1 MTTKQKLDKFKEIS
15 KELIVKEYIGTPNIG
30 KDIEYEE
37 ELTNAGAEYL
47 MSVFYQTGDGKK
59 ELLEVM
65 NKKDIKYKSN
75 ILQLVL

>member
-15 KELIVKEYIGTPNIG
+15 KELIVKEYLGTPNMG

-37 ELTNAGAEYL
+37 ELTNAGADYL
-47 MSVFYQTGDGKK
+47 MSVFYQTGDGRK

-65 NKKDIKYKSN
+65 KKKDVKYKSN

>member
-15 KELIVKEYIGTPNIG
+15 KELIVKEYLGTPNIG

-37 ELTNAGAEYL
+37 ELTNAGADYL

-59 ELLEVM
+59 VLLEVM
-65 NKKDIKYKSN
+65 KKKDIKYKSN

>member
-15 KELIVKEYIGTPNIG
+15 KELIVKEYLGTPNIG

-37 ELTNAGAEYL
+37 ELTNAGADYL

-65 NKKDIKYKSN
+65 KKKDIKYKSN

>member
-1 MTTKQKLDKFKEIS
+1 MTTKQKLDRFKEIS
-15 KELIVKEYIGTPNIG
+15 KELIVKEYLGTPNIG

-37 ELTNAGAEYL
+37 ELTNAGADYL

>member
-15 KELIVKEYIGTPNIG
+15 KELIVKEYLGTPNMG

-37 ELTNAGAEYL
+37 ELTNAGADYL

-65 NKKDIKYKSN
+65 KKKDIKYKSN

>member
-15 KELIVKEYIGTPNIG
+15 KELIVKEYLGTPNIG

-37 ELTNAGAEYL
+37 ELTNAGADYL

-59 ELLEVM
+59 ELLDVM

-75 ILQLVL
+75 ILQFVL

>member
-15 KELIVKEYIGTPNIG
+15 KELIVKEYLGTPNIG

-37 ELTNAGAEYL
+37 ELTNAGADYL

-59 ELLEVM
+59 ELLDVM
-65 NKKDIKYKSN
+65 NKKEIKYKSN

>member
-15 KELIVKEYIGTPNIG
+15 KELIVKEYLGTPNMG

-37 ELTNAGAEYL
+37 ELTNAGADYL

>member
-15 KELIVKEYIGTPNIG
+15 KELIVKEYLGTPNIG

-37 ELTNAGAEYL
+37 ELTNAGADYL

-65 NKKDIKYKSN
+65 KKKDIKFKSN

>member
-15 KELIVKEYIGTPNIG
+15 KELIVKEYLGTPNIG

-37 ELTNAGAEYL
+37 ELTNAGADYL

-65 NKKDIKYKSN
+65 NKKDVKYKSN

>member
-15 KELIVKEYIGTPNIG
+15 KELIVKEYLGTPNIG

-37 ELTNAGAEYL
+37 ELTNAGADYL

-65 NKKDIKYKSN
+65 NKKDVKYKSN
-75 ILQLVL
+75 ILQFVL